1 MREFLLFVHFIGLGL
16 GLGTSFSF
24 MRLGLSM
31 KDTPMAERAPFM
43 LKAFVLSKNGSIGL
57 ALLILS
63 GVGLMFVSGPAAVM
77 EAGGIYFKAKLAL
90 VVVLSGLVGFMQTL
104 QARARRENGGP
115 VMAMIPKVGAIA
127 QLTTL
132 AIVLLAVLA
141 FH

>member
-1 MREFLLFVHFIGLGL
+1 MRDFLLFVHFVGLGL

-24 MRLGLSM
+24 MRLGFAM
-31 KDTPMAERAPFM
+31 KDTPIAERAPFM
-43 LKAFVLSKNGSIGL
+43 LKAFVLSKNGSIGF

-63 GVGLMFVSGPAAVM
+63 GLGLMFVSGPSAVM
-77 EAGGIYFKAKLAL
+77 ETGGVYFKAKLAL
-90 VVVLSGLVGFMQTL
+90 VVVLAGLIGFMQTL
-104 QARARRENGGP
+104 QSRARRENGGP
-115 VMAMIPKVGAIA
+115 VMAKIPKFGALS

>member
-1 MREFLLFVHFIGLGL
+1 MREALLFIHFIGLGL

-24 MRLGLSM
+24 MRLGMAL
-31 KDTPMAERAPFM
+31 KDMPIAEKAPFM
-43 LKAFVLSKNGSIGL
+43 LKAFALSKNGSIGL

-63 GVGLMFVSGPAAVM
+63 GLGLIFVSGPAATF
-77 EAGGIYFKAKLAL
+77 EAGGAYFKAKLAL
-90 VVVLSGLVGFMQTL
+90 VIVLAGLVGYMQTL

-115 VMAMIPKVGAIA
+115 VMAKIPKFGAIA

-132 AIVLLAVLA
+132 LIVLLAVLA